1 MEVINHN
8 NLIFCHGE
16 DLTIS
21 SHAEP
26 KTTKFELPKTTKFE
40 LDLRDC
46 ISFYTGKAP
55 PTENI
60 AAITARHELVPWLKS
75 LSNEKTRTKGLVHKE
90 KGNTNDY
97 SLHKSLL
104 RTLKKAVHKSINR
117 NPL

>member
-60 AAITARHELVPWLKS
+60 AAITARHELVS
-75 LSNEKTRTKGLVHKE
+75 MVEKFVQ
-90 KGNTNDY
+90 
-97 SLHKSLL
+97 
-104 RTLKKAVHKSINR
+104 
-117 NPL
+117 